1 MVLDNIKKKRGRSS
15 FHGRRHTLSIFQLPK
30 YLRYHLSFICRRRKR
45 LNRKGNNNTEKG
57 ECASSSKDKLFFC
70 EICTDMK
77 AMKDVFCIN
86 GCSHAYC
93 SDCVA
98 MYIGSKLKDNI
109 IDIRCPFPGCS
120 GSLEADYCQS
130 ILPDDLFDRW
140 GKASCEALIDDSV
153 KFYCPFADCSAL
165 LINDEKEAVIKAEC
179 PYCERMFCAQCKV
192 PWHEGIEC
200 SEFEK
205 LNADERGKE
214 DVMLVGLAKD
224 KKWMRC
230 PNCRIYVARSRGCN
244 SMKCRLPFLF
254 NILLLCDFVNIEH
267 YTTIG

>member
-15 FHGRRHTLSIFQLPK
+15 FHGRRRTLSIFQLPK

-57 ECASSSKDKLFFC
+57 VCASSSKEELFFC

-77 AMKDVFCIN
+77 AMKEVFCIN

-130 ILPDDLFDRW
+130 ILPDEVFDRW
-140 GKASCEALIDDSV
+140 GKASCEVLIDDSV

-179 PYCERMFCAQCKV
+179 PYCKRITTRNSGFSYESYLGNFRGNVFRRITDENFVGNHLPVKGGPIYTEKWGVAA
-192 PWHEGIEC
+192 
-200 SEFEK
+200 SEWLFLPRNHFVGKRRPHMQNNVEK
-205 LNADERGKE
+205 RVCGSL
-214 DVMLVGLAKD
+214 
-224 KKWMRC
+224 
-230 PNCRIYVARSRGCN
+230 
-244 SMKCRLPFLF
+244 
-254 NILLLCDFVNIEH
+254 
-267 YTTIG
+267 